1 MKFDKEEFI
10 DYLENMMSLD
20 TFSRRLVESV
30 IDYGLAHND
39 VTQNQLAYFLYDTI
53 GVAEPKI
60 TLEKIKSF
68 YED

>member
-1 MKFDKEEFI
+1 MKFDKEQFI
-10 DYLENMMSLD
+10 DYLENMMNLD

-60 TLEKIKSF
+60 TFEKIKSF

>member
-1 MKFDKEEFI
+1 MKFDREQFI
-10 DYLENMMSLD
+10 DYLENIMYLD
-20 TFSRRLVESV
+20 TFSRRLVESIV
-30 IDYGLAHND
+30 DYGLAHND

-60 TLEKIKSF
+60 TLEKIKAF